1 MSVAIAPAGWPPT
14 RLTSQQRV
22 TSGRA
27 REPKPVLFIHRGCYA
42 DVPTEMDITLTYLQF
57 HLVFTL
63 PVLALLWYLSP
74 GYDTPRRWRAA
85 AGLTILVIIAFA
97 YTTPWGSYMIG
108 QGVWW
113 YGDDAV
119 LVRALEVPL
128 GEYLFFVI
136 QSLLVGFYLHWRGF
150 DPTFEAGDFARLP
163 RLAGV
168 AFGVGLFVCGLW
180 LVSLG
185 DSFLYLGGLVAWV
198 GPVVSIQWGVGG
210 GYLVREPRPWLEA
223 ALVPAAYLWVTDRI
237 AIGMGTWVISTEF
250 TTGVAVFGL
259 PIEEMLF
266 FLLAGLMT
274 TSGLVLW
281 EWVLDWNDRTGRLD
295 SLLPAALTGASK
307 GDGRSPGM
315 PQG

>member
-1 MSVAIAPAGWPPT
+1 M
-14 RLTSQQRV
+14 
-22 TSGRA
+22 
-27 REPKPVLFIHRGCYA
+27 E
-42 DVPTEMDITLTYLQF
+42 ITLTYLQF

-63 PVLALLWYLSP
+63 PVLALLWYLAP
-74 GYDTPRRWRAA
+74 DYGTTRRWRSAV
-85 AGLTILVIIAFA
+85 GLTILVSIAFA

-128 GEYLFFVI
+128 GEYLFFAI

-150 DPTFEAGDFARLP
+150 DPTFDGDDLAWLP

-168 AFGVGLFVCGLW
+168 GFGLLLLFGGLW
-180 LVSLG
+180 LVTLG
-185 DSFLYLGGLVAWV
+185 DSYLYLGGLIAWT
-198 GPVVSIQWGVGG
+198 GPVFIIQWVVGG
-210 GYLVREPRPWLEA
+210 GYLVRKPRPWLEA
-223 ALVPAAYLWVTDRI
+223 ALVPAVYLWVTDRI

-266 FLLAGLMT
+266 FLLAGVMT

-295 SLLPAALTGASK
+295 RVLPDVLTETRADVSSAGVAQ
-307 GDGRSPGM
+307 D
-315 PQG
+315 